1 MEEDKQITREE
12 NPAFFKLW
20 DLMCAKKDNIINRF
34 KGGEIKECW
43 YDYDIYAKTTKDLTM
58 SVWNGKHEPSVD
70 ANCKEHV
77 CKAGTRV
84 RVWMV
89 SRFGDVGVT
98 DNLKDPK
105 GYDIRGLD
113 ADTDLTD
120 YEFIEKTK

>member
-1 MEEDKQITREE
+1 MEEEKQITREE

-20 DLMCAKKDNIINRF
+20 DLKCVQKWKEGQEHL
-34 KGGEIKECW
+34 KGWPDFE
-43 YDYDIYAKTTKDLTM
+43 IYAKTTKDLTM
-58 SVWNGKHEPSVD
+58 SVWNGRHEPSVKE
-70 ANCKEHV
+70 NCVEHV

-98 DNLKDPK
+98 DNMVDPR

-113 ADTDLTD
+113 ADTDLKD
-120 YEFIEKTK
+120 YEFIERK